1 MTNWMIATLPTLSMR
16 IMAVARSITGIKVVR
31 GSMVTGTS
39 ESNCKAAWTLIDILR
54 LTHFTL
60 EIAKIDAVAAENEA
74 EVTMTM
80 IVTITTT
87 ENEAKATRMT
97 GIRTM
102 IVTMTMAVTM
112 NAIVTTGAA
121 AEMMMM
127 MMMTN
132 KSSKNIDLI

>member
-1 MTNWMIATLPTLSMR
+1 
-16 IMAVARSITGIKVVR
+16 
-31 GSMVTGTS
+31 MVTGTSGGIS

-80 IVTITTT
+80 IVTTTT
-87 ENEAKATRMT
+87 PENEAEATRMT

-127 MMMTN
+127 MTN
-132 KSSKNIDLI
+132 KSSKNI